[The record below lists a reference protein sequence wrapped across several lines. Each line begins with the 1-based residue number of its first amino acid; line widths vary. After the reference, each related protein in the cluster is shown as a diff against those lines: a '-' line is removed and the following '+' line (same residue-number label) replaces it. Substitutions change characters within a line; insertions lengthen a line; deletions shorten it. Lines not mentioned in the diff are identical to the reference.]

1 MGGEVLLDRSFRRRA
16 TDTLVM
22 TMRFRLHRN
31 RQVATVAA
39 VVIAGLV
46 IAGALVLGGDDDSD
60 PSAKPRPRPSEE
72 PAPTPEPEPEE
83 IPVGTYFGVH
93 TKVKGANAE
102 TKAATEELE
111 AALGRKVDINHHF
124 YPWDEVFPTDLE
136 RWDVDHGRIPLISW
150 NGRHA
155 YASDIAAGRH
165 DRLIKDRAR
174 RIKAF
179 ADPVMIRWFWEMDG
193 NKKAE
198 WAESPENYVAAWRH
212 IHDIFEAEGVTSVS
226 WVWCPNASAFD
237 DGEAQEYYPGPE
249 YVDWLC
255 ADGYNWAPG
264 RDGDRWETFGEIF
277 GSFYLWASKQDK
289 PIMVGEYG
297 VQEDTAGRKAAWVRD
312 MAATVKAHF
321 PLIRALVYFNANQDY
336 DWRIDTTSTAY
347 EAFREMANDPWFNSG
362 LTGTMPI
369 R

>member
-1 MGGEVLLDRSFRRRA
+1 MR
-16 TDTLVM
+16 
-22 TMRFRLHRN
+22 MRFRLRRN
-31 RQVATVAA
+31 RQAATVAA
-39 VVIAGLV
+39 VVTAGLL
-46 IAGALVLGGDDDSD
+46 IAGALVLGGGNDE
-60 PSAKPRPRPSEE
+60 PSAEPGPSQSEE
-72 PAPTPEPEPEE
+72 QPDPAEELEPEE
-83 IPVGTYFGVH
+83 IIEGTYLGVH
-93 TKVKGANAE
+93 TKVQGANAE
-102 TKAATEELE
+102 TKVATSELE
-111 AALGRKVDINHHF
+111 AALGRRIDINHHF

-150 NGRHA
+150 NGRGP

-174 RIKAF
+174 RMKEFGDEAL
-179 ADPVMIRWFWEMDG
+179 IRWFWEMDG
-193 NKKAE
+193 KKKAE
-198 WAESPENYVAAWRH
+198 WAESPEAYKAAWRH
-212 IHDIFEAEGVTSVS
+212 IHGIFKAEGVTTVK

-264 RDGDRWETFGEIF
+264 RDGDRWETFSEIF
-277 GSFYLWASKQDK
+277 GSFYLWASKQHK

-297 VQEDTAGRKAAWVRD
+297 VQEDTAGRKADWIRD
-312 MAATVKAHF
+312 VAATVKSQF

-336 DWRIDTTSTAY
+336 DWRIDTSTEAHN
-347 EAFREMANDPWFNSG
+347 AFREMANDPWFNSG
-362 LTGTMPI
+362 LTGAMPV

>member
-1 MGGEVLLDRSFRRRA
+1 
-16 TDTLVM
+16 M

-31 RQVATVAA
+31 PRAATVAA
-39 VVIAGLV
+39 VVTAGLV
-46 IAGALVLGGDDDSD
+46 VAGVLVLGGGDD
-60 PSAKPRPRPSEE
+60 
-72 PAPTPEPEPEE
+72 PEPVAEPGPSRTEEQPLPEELEPEE
-83 IPVGTYFGVH
+83 IPLGTYLGVH
-93 TKVKGANAE
+93 TKVDGANAE
-102 TKAATEELE
+102 TKAATEDLE
-111 AALGRKVDINHHF
+111 AGLGRTVDINHHF

-136 RWDVDHGRIPLISW
+136 RWDVDHGRIPLIAW
-150 NGRHA
+150 NGLDA

-165 DRLIKDRAR
+165 DRLIRDRAR
-174 RIKAF
+174 RMKDFGDEAL
-179 ADPVMIRWFWEMDG
+179 IRWFWEMDG

-198 WAESPENYVAAWRH
+198 WAQSPENYKAAWKH
-212 IHDIFEAEGVTSVS
+212 IHGIFKAEGVTNVR

-237 DGEAQEYYPGPE
+237 DGEAQQFYPGPE

-277 GSFYLWASKQDK
+277 GSFYLWASKQHK

-297 VQEDTAGRKAAWVRD
+297 AQEDTEGRKADWIRD
-312 MAATVKAHF
+312 VANSVKSTF
-321 PLIRALVYFNANQDY
+321 PLIRALVYFNADQDY
-336 DWRIDTTSTAY
+336 DWRIDTTTASY

-362 LTGTMPI
+362 LTGTMPV

>member
-1 MGGEVLLDRSFRRRA
+1 
-16 TDTLVM
+16 M

-31 RQVATVAA
+31 RRAVTVAA
-39 VVIAGLV
+39 VATAGLV
-46 IAGALVLGGDDDSD
+46 VAGVLVLGGGDD
-60 PSAKPRPRPSEE
+60 PEPTAAPEPTPSEE
-72 PAPTPEPEPEE
+72 QPPAQELEPEE
-83 IPVGTYFGVH
+83 IPVGTYLGIH
-93 TKVKGANAE
+93 TKVEGANAE
-102 TKAATEELE
+102 TKAATADLE

-124 YPWDEVFPTDLE
+124 YPWDEAFPTDLE
-136 RWDVDHGRIPLISW
+136 RWDVEHGRIPLISW
-150 NGRHA
+150 NGRDA

-174 RIKAF
+174 RIKEF

-198 WAESPENYVAAWRH
+198 WAQSPENYKAAWRH
-212 IHDIFEAEGVTSVS
+212 IHGVFKAAGVTNVS

-237 DGEAQEYYPGPE
+237 DGEAQEFYPGADS
-249 YVDWLC
+249 VDWLC

-277 GSFYLWASKQDK
+277 GSFYLWASKQHK

-297 VQEDTAGRKAAWVRD
+297 VQEDTEGRKADWIRD
-312 MAATVKAHF
+312 VANSVKSTF
-321 PLIRALVYFNANQDY
+321 PKIRALVYFNANQDY
-336 DWRIDTTSTAY
+336 DWRIDTSTGSY

-362 LTGTMPI
+362 LTGTMPVG
-369 R
+369 